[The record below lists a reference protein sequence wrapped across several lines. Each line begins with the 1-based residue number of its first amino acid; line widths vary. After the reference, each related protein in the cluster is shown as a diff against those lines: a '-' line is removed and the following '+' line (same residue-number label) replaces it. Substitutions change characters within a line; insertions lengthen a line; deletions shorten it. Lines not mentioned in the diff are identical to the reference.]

1 VAFLWE
7 LIYNITMGMFDTIEC
22 SDAMPFNDD
31 MVALGL
37 NVRDW
42 NFQTKDLNDLMSVYV
57 LQDGILYEKR
67 YKETKWIERD
77 PLNKDKFNFGH
88 MEYTGEYLADTKY
101 HGVVNMYDYRHNVM
115 GWDCYIE
122 YDVTFTDGKVTK
134 TVLTKFTK
142 EDSAPRIERNKELWD
157 RIEAQEAKWY
167 NKCIFYTR
175 GWCKLVSLKRRAIN
189 LLITWLTY
197 LNNFNLRFL

>member
-1 VAFLWE
+1 
-7 LIYNITMGMFDTIEC
+7 MGMFDTIEC

-57 LQDGILYEKR
+57 LQDGILYIKK
-67 YKETKWIERD
+67 YKETKWIEPTKNKKD
-77 PLNKDKFNFGH
+77 PWLGWGH
-88 MEYTGEYLADTKY
+88 MEYIGEYLEDTKY
-101 HGVVNMYDYRHNVM
+101 HGVVNMYDYRQDVF

-122 YDVTFTDGKVTK
+122 YAVTFTDGKVTN
-134 TVLTKFTK
+134 TVLTEFTK
-142 EDSAPRIERNKELWD
+142 EDSAPRIQRNKELWD

-167 NKCIFYTR
+167 NKYIFYTR
-175 GWCKLVSLKRRAIN
+175 GWHKLVSLKRRSIN
-189 LLITWLTY
+189 LLIAWLTY
-197 LNNFNLRFL
+197 LNNFNQRFL